1 MRKYIGT
8 KLVEAEPAWR
18 LNGKVYVRDT
28 LPDSVDHAE
37 AGYRVR
43 YADGYES
50 WSPKAVFEAAYLWVN
65 PDGECKTGA
74 PSVSPGMVENF
85 IRETWTETLG
95 EKTTVVRAVLRN
107 GFEIVE
113 SSSCVSPENYDEAM
127 GRDICLEKIRDKVWE
142 LLGFLLQTAVHGC
155 AVRPEAVG
163 QEAGPQG
170 AAPEAERKGV
180 GFGEALEA
188 MKAGK
193 KCRRAGWN
201 GKNQH
206 IELATRISYMTAG
219 GVYMNVKHEAI
230 GNKAIAFVGTS
241 GVQMGWLAS
250 QADMLAE
257 DWEIVE

>member
-1 MRKYIGT
+1 MKKYIGT

-18 LNGKVYVRDT
+18 LNGKVY
-28 LPDSVDHAE
+28 E
-37 AGYRVR
+37 AGTMFGSADRPEEGYRVR

-50 WSPKAVFEAAYLWVN
+50 WSPKEVFEAASLRVN

-74 PSVSPGMVENF
+74 PSVSPGMVEDF
-85 IRETWTETLG
+85 LRETWTETLG

-113 SSSCVSPENYDEAM
+113 SSSCVSPENYDEAT
-127 GRDICLEKIRDKVWE
+127 GRDICLEKIRDKVWM

-170 AAPEAERKGV
+170 AVAESEKKGV

-193 KCRRAGWN
+193 
-201 GKNQH
+201 
-206 IELATRISYMTAG
+206 
-219 GVYMNVKHEAI
+219 GVRHA
-230 GNKAIAFVGTS
+230 
-241 GVQMGWLAS
+241 
-250 QADMLAE
+250 
-257 DWEIVE
+257 